1 VTPAVGL
8 RDVFRI
14 YATAEGSTAALQGLN
29 LEIAERELVVVLGP
43 SGSGKSTLL
52 RILAGLDRASAGSV
66 RVFETELGALGGR
79 ELDRYRHKLTGYAD
93 QHYSRALA
101 PELAVEDL
109 VGLRLRLSGSPSRD
123 TRRRAHELLERV
135 GLLDRRRAR
144 AIELSGGEQQRVAVC
159 AAVAHRPRLFLAD
172 EPTGELDHG
181 NAVGLYALLSELAR
195 DEECTTVIVS
205 HDPESATIADRVVH
219 VRDGRVSAEALRHA
233 PDDEEIVIGRGGW
246 LRLSETLLR
255 QASITT
261 RAEAQLDGKQILI
274 RARGVVES
282 LDGGGASPPAAPLR
296 IRPDVVRVHALDKS
310 YGSGTRARVVFDG
323 LEASFDG
330 GCFTVVTGPSGSGK
344 TSLLN
349 LVAGLDL
356 PDAGDVEV
364 LGTPLGRLDRSA
376 RAAFRARHV
385 AYVGQDPVLVPF
397 LTAAENVQL
406 GLSLRGLERAEG
418 LARAERALGAV
429 DLTLRAGQRVSR
441 LSAGERE
448 RVAVARALAAEP
460 AVLLADEPTARL
472 DQANTLLLVE
482 LLTRWART
490 SGAAVICATH
500 DTLLRT
506 HADREVA
513 LDVAHA
519 VSMTQPSSK
528 ASVGA

>member
-1 VTPAVGL
+1 MSSNRWTG
-8 RDVFRI
+8 
-14 YATAEGSTAALQGLN
+14 AA
-29 LEIAERELVVVLGP
+29 
-43 SGSGKSTLL
+43 
-52 RILAGLDRASAGSV
+52 
-66 RVFETELGALGGR
+66 
-79 ELDRYRHKLTGYAD
+79 
-93 QHYSRALA
+93 
-101 PELAVEDL
+101 
-109 VGLRLRLSGSPSRD
+109 
-123 TRRRAHELLERV
+123 
-135 GLLDRRRAR
+135 
-144 AIELSGGEQQRVAVC
+144 
-159 AAVAHRPRLFLAD
+159 RPRR
-172 EPTGELDHG
+172 P
-181 NAVGLYALLSELAR
+181 R
-195 DEECTTVIVS
+195 
-205 HDPESATIADRVVH
+205 R
-219 VRDGRVSAEALRHA
+219 
-233 PDDEEIVIGRGGW
+233 
-246 LRLSETLLR
+246 
-255 QASITT
+255 
-261 RAEAQLDGKQILI
+261 
-274 RARGVVES
+274 
-282 LDGGGASPPAAPLR
+282 LR
-296 IRPDVVRVHALDKS
+296 IRPDVVRVRALDKS
-310 YGSGTRARVVFDG
+310 YGRGTRARVVFDG

-364 LGTPLGRLDRSA
+364 LDMPLGRLDRSA
-376 RAAFRARHV
+376 RAAFRARHI

-406 GLSLRGLERAEG
+406 GLSLRGLERAES

-500 DTLLRT
+500 DALLRT
-506 HADREVA
+506 HADAHLE
-513 LDVAHA
+513 LDSVGESPAG
-519 VSMTQPSSK
+519 QPSRS

>member
-1 VTPAVGL
+1 MTPAVGL
-8 RDVFRI
+8 HDVFRI
-14 YATAEGSTAALQGLN
+14 YASVEGSTAALQGLN
-29 LEIAERELVVVLGP
+29 LEIAERELVVILGP

-79 ELDRYRHKLTGYAD
+79 ELDRYRHELTGYAD

-109 VGLRLRLSGSPSRD
+109 VGLRLRLSGSPFRE

-135 GLLDRRRAR
+135 GLLDRRGAR
-144 AIELSGGEQQRVAVC
+144 PAELSGGEQQRVAVC
-159 AAVAHRPRLFLAD
+159 AAVAHRPPLFLAD
-172 EPTGELDHG
+172 EPTGELDHD
-181 NAVGLYALLSELAR
+181 NAVGLYALLSDLTRAEG
-195 DEECTTVIVS
+195 CTTVIVS

-219 VRDGRVSAEALRHA
+219 VRDGRVSAETLRHA
-233 PDDEEIVIGRGGW
+233 PDDQEIVIGRGGW
-246 LRLSETLLR
+246 LRLPETLLR

-261 RAEAQLDGKQILI
+261 RAEAQLDGTEILI
-274 RARGVVES
+274 RARGVVERM
-282 LDGGGASPPAAPLR
+282 DGDGPSAPAAPLQV
-296 IRPDVVRVHALDKS
+296 RPDVVRVRALDKA
-310 YGSGTRARVVFDG
+310 YGSGTQARVVFER
-323 LEASFDG
+323 LEASFGG

-344 TSLLN
+344 TTLLN
-349 LVAGLDL
+349 LIAGLDL

-406 GLSLRGLERAEG
+406 ALSLRGLERPESVG
-418 LARAERALGAV
+418 RAERALGAV
-429 DLTLRAGQRVSR
+429 DLTARGGQRVSR

-472 DQANTLLLVE
+472 DQGNTLLLVE

-506 HADREVA
+506 HADA
-513 LDVAHA
+513 HLQLDSLRNSPAA
-519 VSMTQPSSK
+519 QPSRS